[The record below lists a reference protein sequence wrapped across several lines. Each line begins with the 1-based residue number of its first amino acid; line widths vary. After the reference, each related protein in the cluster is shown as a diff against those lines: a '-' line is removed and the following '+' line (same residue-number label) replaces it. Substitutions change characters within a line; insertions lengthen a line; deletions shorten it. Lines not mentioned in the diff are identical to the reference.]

1 MSYNKENC
9 SLVYKMNDIIPMIS
23 QGVGLFTFCMFF
35 VK

>member
-1 MSYNKENC
+1 MSYNKEKW
-9 SLVYKMNDIIPMIS
+9 SLVYDIIPMIS